1 SHVEALVP
9 VVLASVHQVLE
20 VVMQKVEETMDMLL
34 KKLRPA
40 LEQVGK
46 WIDQFGDKVIA
57 GLQDFS
63 TTLDKAQKIFD
74 QVMAQLHGGGNNTD
88 LMINQTWPIF
98 DDDDSGAVSVT
109 ARSRRVRVVSF
120 GPNFLLG
127 RTVFDLCW

>member
-1 SHVEALVP
+1 
-9 VVLASVHQVLE
+9 
-20 VVMQKVEETMDMLL
+20 MIIMDITWELFFWES
-34 KKLRPA
+34 RSFIRSFH
-40 LEQVGK
+40 E
-46 WIDQFGDKVIA
+46 
-57 GLQDFS
+57 FS
-63 TTLDKAQKIFD
+63 Q
-74 QVMAQLHGGGNNTD
+74 D